1 MVRPG
6 KLQNFF
12 QFSGPCRGRSSF
24 LSSFCMEMYGLE
36 PLILFHRERECVEV
50 DLIKIGISYI

>member
-1 MVRPG
+1 
-6 KLQNFF
+6 
-12 QFSGPCRGRSSF
+12 
-24 LSSFCMEMYGLE
+24 MYGLE